1 MKKRTVA
8 FIISCIVMLIALA
21 ISLGISEVS
30 ISVSY
35 IIMFI
40 AGHIIA
46 GTMIIGSSMH
56 EAD

>member
-8 FIISCIVMLIALA
+8 FIISCIVMFIALA

-30 ISVSY
+30 ISISY

-46 GTMIIGSSMH
+46 GTMIIGSSML